1 MKKYKW
7 LIVGI
12 AVLFLTTAIVLN
24 VPGRSVNSMGSECV
38 EDGSCCEDE
47 DNCSCG

>member
-7 LIVGI
+7 FFIGI

-24 VPGRSVNSMGSECV
+24 ISAKPTNGMGSDCV
-38 EDGSCCEDE
+38 EDGSCCEDKNACTCE
-47 DNCSCG
+47 

>member
-12 AVLFLTTAIVLN
+12 IALFLTTAIVLN
-24 VPGRSVNSMGSECV
+24 ISAKPSNVMGRDCV

-47 DNCSCG
+47 NNCACK

>member
-7 LIVGI
+7 LIAGI
-12 AVLFLTTAIVLN
+12 AALFLTTAIVLN
-24 VPGRSVNSMGSECV
+24 VSTKSTRLMGSECV

-47 DNCSCG
+47 NACACE

>member
-7 LIVGI
+7 FIVGI
-12 AVLFLTTAIVLN
+12 AVLLLATAVVLN
-24 VPGRSVNSMGSECV
+24 VSARPTNPMGDECL

-47 DNCSCG
+47 SNCSC